1 MLGKEILIFTEG
13 FLAGFGTMGIITVCI
28 LLKLKRE
35 LEDILKLIRR
45 DNGTMKDEIYKG
57 GDINGNKR

>member
-1 MLGKEILIFTEG
+1 MLGEEILIFTEG

-35 LEDILKLIRR
+35 LEDILKLIRKI
-45 DNGTMKDEIYKG
+45 T
-57 GDINGNKR
+57 KR